1 MTVAI
6 GVVSGDGIVLAADSR
21 TTRGGTPV
29 RVLSDYT
36 HKVFRVGRCGIVTYG
51 WAFLANRNIAHHM
64 AQFAI
69 DLDGAEPGPEEMAAR
84 LADFFGDRIEQ
95 HFADG
100 RDERPEEGREVL
112 GFVVAGFDDGE
123 GKALDV
129 FLPSRTVSVVLR
141 SDSPGA
147 VWRGQTDVIRRLV
160 KGVDIDLLEHLVGD
174 GDLRSQ
180 LDALRPS
187 IDALEY
193 MIPFSVMNLQ
203 DAVDFAV
210 FAIRTTIDT
219 QRLTYGTIGHP
230 GSWPGVG
237 GPIEIGLITARGGFE
252 WIQRTELHGERP
264 AGEAES
270 I

>member
-36 HKVFRVGRCGIVTYG
+36 HKVFRVGGCGIVTYG
-51 WAFLANRNIAHHM
+51 WAFLTNRNIAHHM
-64 AQFAI
+64 AQFAV
-69 DLDGAEPGPEEMAAR
+69 DLDGETPGPEKMAAR
-84 LADFFGDRIEQ
+84 LAEFFGKRIER
-95 HFADG
+95 HFEDG
-100 RDERPEEGREVL
+100 LDERPEEGHEVL
-112 GFVVAGFDDGE
+112 GFIVAGFDDGV
-123 GKALDV
+123 GKAVEV
-129 FLPSRTVSVVLR
+129 FLPSRTVAVALR

-160 KGVDIDLLEHLVGD
+160 KGADLDLLDHLVSEAGLEEHLE
-174 GDLRSQ
+174 
-180 LDALRPS
+180 ALRPS
-187 IDALEY
+187 IEGLEY
-193 MIPFSVMNLQ
+193 LIPFPVLNLQ

-219 QRLTYGTIGHP
+219 QRLTYGTLAHP

-237 GPIEIGLITARGGFE
+237 GPIEIGIITPRRGFQ
-252 WIQRTELHGERP
+252 WIQRTEVQGERP